1 MMPGMLSSS
10 VSEKSCSFL
19 RIFSASANGAAAES
33 CVRLEAGGDE
43 TLDSGSRVR
52 AGRSFCSC
60 GKSRPRS
67 FDSAAR
73 LDPFSARFY
82 IYKSALGS
90 HRVPVPRIVAS
101 IVRAAPREARVHY
114 ATGPQVQCLSH
125 KGRPK
130 RRPEGR
136 RQPCAAGYVAALMR
150 RWISVMKAWRSRG
163 DTMQERFLP

>member
-1 MMPGMLSSS
+1 MGP
-10 VSEKSCSFL
+10 L
-19 RIFSASANGAAAES
+19 RKVA
-33 CVRLEAGGDE
+33 C
-43 TLDSGSRVR
+43 GSRPAATKRWIRDRESVQV
-52 AGRSFCSC
+52 GRSVRVASL
-60 GKSRPRS
+60 GLDRSILLLASIPSRLGS
-67 FDSAAR
+67 I
-73 LDPFSARFY
+73 Y

-114 ATGPQVQCLSH
+114 ATRPQVQCLSH

-130 RRPEGR
+130 RRPERR